1 MPVLGADVEGLSRV
15 GVDYRAAGAA
25 ASESGASVVNT
36 CNASVDAILAEM
48 ERAERTCMDAIQAMA
63 DSNRVAASSLEGV
76 EYTGSNSEV
85 ARQSSSEL
93 QQRCQKA
100 QADMQATFGDAR
112 ASVTALGESV
122 TTIATDY
129 NNYAVQVA
137 ESEDVMAQ
145 NMDTQRAN
153 LEAAMN
159 GVGG

>member
-1 MPVLGADVEGLSRV
+1 MARLGADTEGLTSV
-15 GVDYRAAGAA
+15 GVEFRTAGALA
-25 ASESGASVVNT
+25 AESGAAVVNT

-48 ERAERTCMDAIQAMA
+48 ERAERTCMDAIQSMA
-63 DSNRVAASSLEGV
+63 DGNRNAASLLDGIEYEGQNAV
-76 EYTGSNSEV
+76 V
-85 ARQSSSEL
+85 ARQTSGEL
-93 QQRCQKA
+93 QQRCLQA

-112 ASVTALGESV
+112 ASVTALGDSV
-122 TTIATDY
+122 TTIATEY